1 MDLERE
7 SIDFRK
13 SAHLILLVGYS
24 IFVLMHIIISFLL
37 GWDKWILLLVVAGV
51 IASWYLHI
59 SGTFKV
65 EQRFWLIA
73 SFMMCNYFIY
83 GTHLTSTFDN
93 AVVMAALMMFF
104 ILIRMKGLITFCQI
118 TFYITYTYDIVMLA
132 RTDFVFDMTSLCRI
146 VMNYSVVTMFAYF
159 SKLTISKWDNIM
171 KASQSEI
178 DTLTESTERL
188 NDFLANVSHE
198 IRTPVNAII
207 GLSGICIEKE
217 KSPEMKR
224 NLMEVSIAG
233 HKIAEQ
239 IGDILDFSEIDRGRL
254 VRNDEDY
261 MVSSMMNDLA
271 NDFRVLKKEGLELV
285 IDIDPEIPAVLHGD
299 ISKLKKMIRAL
310 ISNSFK
316 FTSQGGVYL
325 SIEADKRDYGI
336 NLCIEVSDTG
346 CGMTQEE
353 IEKVSER
360 FYQSDSGRSRATNG
374 LGLGL
379 GIVSGFVSLMGGFMT
394 ITSTVGEGTTVKISI
409 PQAVVDPARCISV
422 NDSKEFSICAF
433 LDLGSFENPMV
444 REYYNRQSARLAR
457 SLALEMH
464 RALNAEGLS
473 KLVSSTKL
481 THLLVGEKEYQEHRN
496 LIDSIASKVLVIIVS
511 EPGNDVERKN
521 GIRLMEKPFYA
532 FPLVSLLNSGVK
544 ANEEDMAEGSMRV
557 EGISVLVV
565 DDEPMNLVVAK
576 SIFKK
581 YGMKVFTAPSGY
593 KSVNMCKEQVFDL
606 IFMDHMMSGMDGV
619 EAMKKIRSDV
629 KGLNRET
636 PCIALTA
643 NAMSSAKQ
651 MFMNEGFD
659 GFVSKPIEIEELERT
674 LKKILP
680 KNLITYVIENEDAL
694 DALTGEYND
703 QTGNGADLAAP
714 EISSVSTDSNNS
726 DDGVSADETGALEFE
741 ALEFD
746 ADFGEAEEM
755 SGHSESFIA
764 IKHKLESYGVD
775 VDTGLSFT
783 RDDSE
788 LYLEVVN
795 QFAGEMDERIAKLR
809 DFYEKKDWK
818 NYEILIHGTKS
829 SAKMIGAIELSEEAR
844 MLEEAAEKRDTMYID
859 ANHEHCME
867 SCRVTGDQ
875 LMDTLGIE
883 KKSDVPQDN
892 NAEPEDDVLEFDPV

>member
-13 SAHLILLVGYS
+13 SAHLILLTGYS
-24 IFVLMHIIISFLL
+24 IFVVMHIIISFLL

-59 SGTFKV
+59 SGTFKA

-73 SFMMCNYFIY
+73 SFMMCTYFIY

-132 RTDFVFDMTSLCRI
+132 RTDFEFDMTSLCRI
-146 VMNYSVVTMFAYF
+146 VMNYSVVTMFGYF

-217 KSPEMKR
+217 KNPEMKR
-224 NLMEVSIAG
+224 NLVEVSTAG

-254 VRNDEDY
+254 VKNDEDY

-271 NDFRVLKKEGLELV
+271 NDFRVLKKEELELV
-285 IDIDPEIPAVLHGD
+285 IAIDPDIPAVLHGD
-299 ISKLKKMIRAL
+299 ISKLKKIIRAL

-325 SIEADKRDYGI
+325 SLEADKRDYGI

-394 ITSTVGEGTTVKISI
+394 ISSTVGEGTTVKISI
-409 PQAVVDPARCISV
+409 PQAVVDPARCISI
-422 NDSKEFSICAF
+422 NDSKEFSLCAF

-444 REYYNRQSARLAR
+444 REYYNRQSARMAR

-464 RALNAEGLS
+464 RALTAEGLS
-473 KLVSSTKL
+473 KIVSTTKL
-481 THLLVGEKEYQEHRN
+481 THLLVGETEYLENRN
-496 LIDSIASKVLVIIVS
+496 LIDSIAAKVLVIIVS
-511 EPGNDVERKN
+511 EPGNDVERKS

-544 ANEEDMAEGSMRV
+544 VNEEYVAEGSMRV

-593 KSVNMCKEQVFDL
+593 KSVDMCKEQAFDL

-629 KGLNRET
+629 KGVNRET

-651 MFMNEGFD
+651 MFMAEGFD

-680 KNLITYVIENEDAL
+680 KNLITYVIENVEPAVESTESNDDAS
-694 DALTGEYND
+694 E
-703 QTGNGADLAAP
+703 
-714 EISSVSTDSNNS
+714 S
-726 DDGVSADETGALEFE
+726 DALEFD

-746 ADFGEAEEM
+746 ADFGEAEEIT
-755 SGHSESFIA
+755 GHSEAFIT
-764 IKHKLESYGVD
+764 IKHKLESYGID

-844 MLEEAAEKRDTMYID
+844 LLEEAAEKRDTAYID

-883 KKSDVPQDN
+883 KKLDVPLGNDV
-892 NAEPEDDVLEFDPV
+892 EPEDDVLEFDPV